1 MHYITEQQNH
11 DKHSLRCEALISMS
25 KGLALKWRFT
35 LMHNGLWWIW
45 TRKLGKEPYRGK
57 TNIPCSRREALHSR
71 PIVQYE
77 TADFY
82 HSKMAYGE
90 FGRRYRGKNSRAE

>member
-45 TRKLGKEPYRGK
+45 TRKLGKEP
-57 TNIPCSRREALHSR
+57 
-71 PIVQYE
+71 
-77 TADFY
+77 
-82 HSKMAYGE
+82 
-90 FGRRYRGKNSRAE
+90 